1 MRISEKTLYR
11 AVIGGL
17 LSVYALSAFAHDG
30 VHMEVMG
37 FADGFA
43 HPFSGLD
50 HILAMV
56 AIGLWAA
63 QNKRAALWVLPV
75 CFPLMMVAGAVF
87 ARSGYP
93 LPLVEPGI
101 ASSLAVLGLLI
112 AFAVKMP
119 LWSATL
125 IVSVFGALHGYAHGK
140 EISAS
145 SSMLLAGGGFVIATL
160 LLHACGLGLSWF
172 ASNSRWRSLVQLGGV
187 GIACT
192 GLYSMLA

>member
-30 VHMEVMG
+30 VHMQVMG

-93 LPLVEPGI
+93 LPLVESGI

-125 IVSVFGALHGYAHGK
+125 IVSVFGALHGYAHGI
-140 EISAS
+140 EISTKLS
-145 SSMLLAGGGFVIATL
+145 IVNAGAGFVAATL
-160 LLHACGLGLSWF
+160 ILHVSGLGLSWF
-172 ASNSRWRSLVQLGGV
+172 AISSGMKAILRLSGF
-187 GIACT
+187 GIALIGACWLT
-192 GLYSMLA
+192 I